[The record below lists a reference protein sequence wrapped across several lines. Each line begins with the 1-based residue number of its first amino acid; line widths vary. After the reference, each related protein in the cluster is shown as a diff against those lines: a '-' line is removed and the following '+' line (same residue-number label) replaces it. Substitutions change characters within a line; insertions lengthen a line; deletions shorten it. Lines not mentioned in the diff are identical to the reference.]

1 MTHQKAADAMAR
13 FTTARIIAAV
23 VACLLCINATQG
35 ARAEPLHLRYGQ
47 AYSAARSIFSLPVA
61 IADREGFF
69 AREGLKVELLQPIPG
84 GADNQIT
91 ALHNDSVDI
100 THVATP
106 FLIRAALG
114 GSDAVA
120 IAAEFNNPI
129 YSIIA
134 KPEIESLAG
143 LKGKVMAL
151 ADEYGTITLSTRKLM
166 ALHGVQR
173 GEFGARVI
181 EGTSGRWACLRRG
194 DCDAVVLGQPQDLVA
209 IEQGFRLLGST
220 TEAVPELLYTVTAA
234 RRSWAEANK
243 EAMVRYV
250 RALAASFKFIR
261 DGANRDR
268 VVRTVMQSTSS
279 SEKIAQQTLAL
290 FFEPERGVLPKQ
302 GEIDLAGLAQV
313 IGMLGEAGGE
323 LTTVSFRKSRARPSG
338 CCSTHTRYNSRSPLW
353 VFGYFHFSCLRL
365 LHAIGSCGSQRPL
378 VQ

>member
-1 MTHQKAADAMAR
+1 MAWFKKTRSAAL
-13 FTTARIIAAV
+13 AV
-23 VACLLCINATQG
+23 LLCTTGVQVAG
-35 ARAEPLHLRYGQ
+35 AETLRLRYGQ

-61 IADREGFF
+61 IANREGFF
-69 AREGLKVELLQPIPG
+69 AREGLKIELLQPIPG
-84 GADNQIT
+84 GADNQIA
-91 ALHNDSVDI
+91 ALHNDSVDV

-129 YSIIA
+129 YSVIA
-134 KPEIESLAG
+134 KPEIADIAG
-143 LKGKVMAL
+143 LKGKVMGL
-151 ADEYGTITLSTRKLM
+151 ADEYGTITLSTRKLL

-220 TEAVPELLYTVTAA
+220 TEAVPELLYTVTAV

-250 RALAASFKFIR
+250 RALAGAFRFIR
-261 DGANRDR
+261 DGENRDR
-268 VVRTVMQSTSS
+268 VVQTVMRSTNS
-279 SEKIAQQTLAL
+279 SEAIARQTLAL
-290 FFEPERGVLPKQ
+290 FFEPERGVLPKR
-302 GEIDLAGLAQV
+302 GEIDLTGLAQV
-313 IGMLGEAGGE
+313 IAMLGEAGALKPPLPPPE
-323 LTTVSFRKSRARPSG
+323 RFVDLQYLRAAG
-338 CCSTHTRYNSRSPLW
+338 
-353 VFGYFHFSCLRL
+353 
-365 LHAIGSCGSQRPL
+365 